1 MAYRVLTSRQDTDL
15 VLEAT
20 DSLGNRRFTLY
31 EKMSDL
37 VKDCRENGID
47 VNTNDFVEAW

>member
-1 MAYRVLTSRQDTDL
+1 MTYRVLTSRQDTDL

-20 DSLGNRRFTLY
+20 DSLGHHRYIVF
-31 EKMSDL
+31 EKMSNL
-37 VKDCRENGID
+37 VNYCRDNGID